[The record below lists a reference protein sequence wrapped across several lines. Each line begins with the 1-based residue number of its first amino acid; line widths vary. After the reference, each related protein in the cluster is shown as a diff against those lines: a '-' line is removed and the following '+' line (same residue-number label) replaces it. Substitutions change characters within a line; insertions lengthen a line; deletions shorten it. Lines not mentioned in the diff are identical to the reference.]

1 MASLRRQAR
10 WWCAAV
16 LASLAGAAAA
26 GGLLADGQPWR
37 VLPLTLRDGKPMVAA
52 TVAGRTGVL
61 MLDNGT
67 PDALFLNRDALP
79 NLSLAPGAVV
89 GQGQAA
95 SGQAIT
101 VQQHPAPG
109 VSIAGQP
116 LVHPAPLRSG
126 NFGFTRTGLGDDF
139 LGFIGTPMVEGQAF
153 VLDLSRRRLMLMQPG
168 ADGALPVPAP
178 AAGEVLV
185 ALRFLLWPG
194 GLPLLAGQ
202 LGGTPILVDVDTG
215 DGGTLYATPALQA
228 RLLAAGALQAAGVQ
242 WRLRGL
248 ALGGMLLDDTTV
260 QVVDAGGPQDHRR
273 RQTGQPDLLRLGAA
287 FLARHPSLWNFPART
302 LTLLKPD
309 AAWLRQLDTAPGAA
323 P

>member
-1 MASLRRQAR
+1 M
-10 WWCAAV
+10 
-16 LASLAGAAAA
+16 LASLAGAATA

-37 VLPLTLRDGKPMVAA
+37 VVPLTLRDGKPMVAA
-52 TVAGRTGVL
+52 TVAGRPGVL

-67 PDALFLNRDALP
+67 PDALFLNRDALA
-79 NLSLAPGAVV
+79 LAPGPVV

-95 SGQAIT
+95 SGQAVT
-101 VQQHPAPG
+101 VQQHPAPA

-153 VLDLSRRRLMLMQPG
+153 VLDLGRRRLMVMQPG

-178 AAGEVLV
+178 AAAEVLV

-194 GLPLLAGQ
+194 EQPLVAGQ
-202 LGGTPILVDVDTG
+202 LGGEPVLVDVDTG

-228 RLLAAGALQAAGVQ
+228 RLLAAGVLQAAGPQ

-248 ALGGMLLDDTTV
+248 ALGGVLLDDTLV
-260 QVVDAGGPQDHRR
+260 QVVDSGGPHDHRG
-273 RQTGQPDLLRLGAA
+273 RQIGQPDQLRLGAA

-309 AAWLRQLDTAPGAA
+309 AAWLRRLDAA
-323 P
+323 PAAGP